1 MDEVLNKFHA
11 TPGYER
17 GFCRRCGGLLYW
29 RDLRRDDLEISV
41 GSVDPEFLVGKKR
54 GGDGEGGE
62 GYGFAL
68 ANCCSHNVFCG
79 NEIKGVTDG
88 LPGRV
93 RGIRWVGS
101 SEEGVRMP

>member
-1 MDEVLNKFHA
+1 M
-11 TPGYER
+11 
-17 GFCRRCGGLLYW
+17 
-29 RDLRRDDLEISV
+29 
-41 GSVDPEFLVGKKR
+41 DPEFIVGKK
-54 GGDGEGGE
+54 GEEEGEEEE

-79 NEIKGVTDG
+79 NEIAGVTDG
-88 LPGRV
+88 FPGRG